1 MKCEWKECVLSDVAD
16 IVDSLHKTPKYTE
29 HGIPMLRVTDIKEGY
44 LSLRS
49 SVKVSLD
56 IYDEFTKKHKP
67 EIGDIVISRV
77 GTYGVFSYVNT
88 DERFC
93 LGQNTAIIIPHIN
106 TKYLYYFLMS
116 PMVKKYLSS
125 VVTGSTQKTI
135 SLKNIKTIPLHIPS
149 DVIQKRIANILS
161 ALDDK
166 IECNNKI
173 NENLQQQAQ
182 AIFESWFIDY
192 EPWGGIMPD
201 NWNEVSLDT
210 VIDFQNGYAF
220 KSKDLLKESFPDTY
234 RVFKQGHI
242 NRGGGF
248 NSEGTKSWY
257 LKESA
262 RHLEKYVLHKGDVL
276 MAMTDM
282 KNNVAILGNTA
293 IMPIDN
299 EYILNQRVGLLRPKG
314 VYGIT
319 YPFIY
324 FLTNSQEFLSDL
336 RSRANS
342 GVQVNLSSTAI
353 KSTKFVLAPKEVNE
367 QFSSI
372 TIPMMEMIFRNQ
384 NENEKL
390 SHLRDALLPKLMS
403 GEIDVEDVEL

>member
-44 LSLRS
+44 LSLQS

-88 DERFC
+88 DEKFC

-106 TKYLYYFLMS
+106 TKFLYYFLIS

-182 AIFESWFIDY
+182 AIFKAWFIDDPRIAGWRMSTFS
-192 EPWGGIMPD
+192 ELIEKTISGDWGKQTATGNYTEMVYCIRGADIP
-201 NWNEVSLDT
+201 EV
-210 VIDFQNGYAF
+210 
-220 KSKDLLKESFPDTY
+220 
-234 RVFKQGHI
+234 RQG
-242 NRGGGF
+242 N
-248 NSEGTKSWY
+248 
-257 LKESA
+257 
-262 RHLEKYVLHKGDVL
+262 KG
-276 MAMTDM
+276 
-282 KNNVAILGNTA
+282 K
-293 IMPIDN
+293 MPIR
-299 EYILNQRVGLLRPKG
+299 YILAKNYAAKKLVNGDLVVEISGGSPTQSTGRVAAISSALLNRYDKGMVCTNFCKALKPIDGYSMYIYHYWQYLYDKG
-314 VYGIT
+314 VFFSYENGTTGIKNLD
-319 YPFIY
+319 ING
-324 FLTNSQEFLSDL
+324 FLETEP
-336 RSRANS
+336 
-342 GVQVNLSSTAI
+342 I
-353 KSTKFVLAPKEVNE
+353 HIAPKELVE
-367 QFSSI
+367 KFDTICQF
-372 TIPMMEMIFRNQ
+372 IFSVVYANGL
-384 NENEKL
+384 ENERL
-390 SHLRDALLPKLMS
+390 AQLRDTLLPKLMN
-403 GEIDVEDVEL
+403 GEIDVDGI